1 MSGIPWLHE
10 RTASLGLCILT
21 WASARWYHPAVQR
34 GLSFIPK
41 KITAITKSKVSIT
54 TEVNSPTT
62 HSQISLLPSP
72 LSPISKQSKSHW
84 FHARHFSWD
93 LHHPSQISAS
103 ACPLL
108 KFILYSVARIFLK
121 IHMGLWNPY
130 TQDLPMVPSWIT
142 HKLLSKVYKAPFQPQ
157 LFSDFLFQ
165 SPWVPRMPA
174 LLSSKPISTLGP
186 QHPPHCQAF
195 YLSLRSQS
203 EWKFIQKHHTGQD

>member
-1 MSGIPWLHE
+1 MIPSSCAE
-10 RTASLGLCILT
+10 GGF
-21 WASARWYHPAVQR
+21 P
-34 GLSFIPK
+34 FIPK
-41 KITAITKSKVSIT
+41 KITAITKSKVSII

-103 ACPLL
+103 ACPLPNS
-108 KFILYSVARIFLK
+108 FSTVARIFLK

-142 HKLLSKVYKAPFQPQ
+142 HKLLSKVYKAPFPLNCSQTSFSSLPECHECQ
-157 LFSDFLFQ
+157 LFS
-165 SPWVPRMPA
+165 
-174 LLSSKPISTLGP
+174 
-186 QHPPHCQAF
+186 H
-195 YLSLRSQS
+195 LSLSQPRPAAPSPLPGFLSVTRSQS
-203 EWKFIQKHHTGQD
+203 EWKFIQKHHTGKTKLKPPKDGDIIFILQ